1 MDQKE
6 SHGNDGTSAPRIKT
20 EPGVPL
26 ATTVKTEPVSVKE
39 EPSPTT
45 SLADD
50 SRVKKLLQ
58 EYGRRPHQMPKRGR
72 VVRFSAASR
81 RLRCPRQGCT
91 FMAARQDTID
101 RHCTYH
107 HDGAKK
113 PLNCKLRWCRKQFW
127 SRRGLFNHL
136 DKVHAKK
143 PRDRNN
149 NVAVTAREATK
160 RALRVKK
167 EKIEREVK
175 QERQEIKKEPST
187 STLVRGPHA
196 HKLAHDHNHNCRFKL
211 RQDLQPTRAKEAEV
225 EVIDLTEDQEPPSAS
240 PSASPPKLLLDPLA
254 GVGSRVVSPGES
266 PTSVYTYHPDAALAA
281 RLSTPTNA
289 IPSPLSKWGPATL
302 VKLGPAKAK
311 GATTSD
317 DEDDDIQIVHEDI
330 KNMKTEK

>member
-149 NVAVTAREATK
+149 NVAETAREATK

-167 EKIEREVK
+167 EKIEKDIK
-175 QERQEIKKEPST
+175 QEKHEIKKEATT
-187 STLVRGPHA
+187 SNTNEP
-196 HKLAHDHNHNCRFKL
+196 
-211 RQDLQPTRAKEAEV
+211 EV